1 MPSNAF
7 FRFSTGTEKIEFFAS
22 EKSGTE
28 SGTEQPGAILALQV
42 SFCQRIFFHQE
53 ALGASVQLQDHFL
66 YRRAGHPE
74 DIRFFDLVLILEGQQ
89 ALVDLHVDGIIS
101 HLDSL

>member
-1 MPSNAF
+1 MPSNAL
-7 FRFSTGTEKIEFFAS
+7 FRFPTGTKKIEIFAS

-42 SFCQRIFFHQE
+42 SFGQRIFFHQE

-74 DIRFFDLVLILEGQQ
+74 DIRFFDLVLILEGSGR
-89 ALVDLHVDGIIS
+89 LV
-101 HLDSL
+101 